1 MQTVG
6 TRGYLNEEYRLFH
19 SVDQRDLDFEAHNHD
34 FHKIV
39 LCLSGHVTYV
49 MEGSTYFLRPWDL
62 LLIPE
67 HQIHQSSFR
76 SNEVYERIILW
87 INDRFLQRFGEPT
100 LSDVFAW
107 PYRRASGLFRPE
119 TQRRSALMD
128 KLREVE
134 RCQHASFAGHALLSD
149 TYLIQFL
156 LELHGQLDAAPD
168 TAGGSV
174 RSDPRFNRML
184 EFINQNLTDD
194 LSVDRLAREFFL
206 SPSYLMH
213 AFKRH
218 TGCTLHQY
226 VLQKR
231 LIRAA
236 AAIREGEP
244 VVASALSAGFSD
256 YTTFLKAFRKQY
268 GCAPGELR

>member
-6 TRGYLNEEYRLFH
+6 KRGYLNEEYRLFH

-49 MEGSTYFLRPWDL
+49 MEGSTYFLHPWDL

-87 INDRFLQRFGEPT
+87 INDRFLQRFGEPA
-100 LSDVFAW
+100 LPDVFAW

-119 TQRRSALMD
+119 AQQRSALMD
-128 KLREVE
+128 KLLEVE

-168 TAGGSV
+168 MAGVSV

-194 LSVDRLAREFFL
+194 LSVERLAREFFL

-244 VVASALSAGFSD
+244 VVASALSSGFSD

-268 GCAPGELR
+268 GCAPGALR